1 MERMSAFRKR
11 EEMLYDI
18 PNIYGFTQDS
28 GRDSLNLDFLRFP
41 IIFLYNV
48 TNIQDKAEIFE

>member
-1 MERMSAFRKR
+1 MSAFRKR